1 MDVLILAG
9 LILLNGVFAMSEIA
23 LVTARKSRLQ
33 KLAGTGDKGAAS
45 AIKLG
50 EEPTRFLSTVQI
62 GITAIGILNG
72 IFGEAALAGP
82 LAQYLQQF
90 GLAAKTSSV
99 AATTIVVVGIT
110 YLSIVIGELV
120 PKRLAQLNPEGIA
133 RIMARPLTVLASLSR
148 PFVFLLATS
157 TELTLRLLGKHN
169 ADNQGDTLTE
179 EDIKAVL
186 AEGSQSGVIEKQEH
200 AMVKNVFHFDDRKV
214 TSLMTP
220 RSEIVALDLDKPNES
235 NLNYL
240 VASSHQHF
248 PVIQSSMD
256 NPRGVITTKQL
267 LQYHIARPRS
277 PIEHY
282 LLPPVFIPEN
292 WTGNQLLEHFRH
304 SGDVM
309 VFVVDE
315 YGDVQGIVTPKDILE
330 ALAGEFKTRA
340 PEDIWSVENEDG
352 SWSMDGLIPILVMK
366 DLLELEALPDETQ
379 HGYHTLSGMLMWS
392 LSGLPSV
399 GDSVDWEGWHF
410 EVTQVDGNRA
420 DKITVTRI
428 PSTETDTEKDD
439 HTNDGEEN
447 LPNITEEALQAQ
459 EQAKKEP

>member
-33 KLAGTGDKGAAS
+33 KLADNGDKGATT

-72 IFGEAALAGP
+72 VFGEAALAGP
-82 LAQYLQQF
+82 LADNLQQL

-120 PKRLAQLNPEGIA
+120 PKRLAQLSPESIA
-133 RIMARPLTVLASLSR
+133 RMMARPLTVLASLSR

-157 TELTLRLLGKHN
+157 TELTLRLLGKHGKE
-169 ADNQGDTLTE
+169 NQGDVLTE

-186 AEGSQSGVIEKQEH
+186 AEGSQTGVIEKQEH

-220 RSEIVALDLDKPNES
+220 RNEIVALDLDKPSES
-235 NLNYL
+235 NLNFL
-240 VASSHQHF
+240 VASSHQQF
-248 PVIQSSMD
+248 PVIRGNMD
-256 NPRGVITTKQL
+256 NPKGIITTKQL
-267 LQYHIARPRS
+267 LQYHIARPRC

-292 WTGNQLLEHFRH
+292 WTGIQLLEHFRH

-309 VFVVDE
+309 AFVVDE
-315 YGDVQGIVTPKDILE
+315 YGDIQGIVTPKDILE

-352 SWSMDGLIPILVMK
+352 SWSMDGLIPILVLK
-366 DLLELEALPDETQ
+366 DLLELETLPDEDQ
-379 HGYHTLSGMLMWS
+379 NGYHTLSGMLMWY

-399 GDSVDWEGWHF
+399 GDSIEWEGWQF
-410 EVTQVDGNRA
+410 EVTQVEGNRA
-420 DKITVTRI
+420 DKVSVTRKM
-428 PSTETDTEKDD
+428 PVEVEAADD
-439 HTNDGEEN
+439 KTIDEEDQTNR
-447 LPNITEEALQAQ
+447 QA
-459 EQAKKEP
+459 

>member
-33 KLAGTGDKGAAS
+33 KLADNGDKGATS

-72 IFGEAALAGP
+72 VFGEAALAAP
-82 LAQYLQQF
+82 LADNLQQL
-90 GLAAKTSSV
+90 GLAAKTSSI

-120 PKRLAQLNPEGIA
+120 PKRLAQLSPENIA
-133 RIMARPLTVLASLSR
+133 RLMARPLTVLASLSR

-157 TELTLRLLGKHN
+157 TELTLRLLGKHGT
-169 ADNQGDTLTE
+169 DNQGDVLTE

-186 AEGSQSGVIEKQEH
+186 AEGSQTGVIEKQEH

-220 RSEIVALDLDKPNES
+220 RNEIVALDLDKPSES

-240 VASSHQHF
+240 VASCHQHF
-248 PVIQSSMD
+248 PVIKGNMD
-256 NPRGVITTKQL
+256 NPKGIITTKQL

-292 WTGNQLLEHFRH
+292 WTGIQLLEHFRH

-309 VFVVDE
+309 AFVVDE
-315 YGDVQGIVTPKDILE
+315 YGDIQGIVTPKDILE

-352 SWSMDGLIPILVMK
+352 SWSMDGLIPILVLK
-366 DLLELEALPDETQ
+366 DLLELETLPDEDKN
-379 HGYHTLSGMLMWS
+379 GYHTLSGMLMWS

-399 GDSVDWEGWHF
+399 GDSIEWEGWQF

-420 DKITVTRI
+420 DKVSVTRKAPVEI
-428 PSTETDTEKDD
+428 EAADDTPIDEEDQ
-439 HTNDGEEN
+439 TNR
-447 LPNITEEALQAQ
+447 QA
-459 EQAKKEP
+459 

>member
-33 KLAGTGDKGAAS
+33 KLAGNGDKGAVS

-82 LAQYLQQF
+82 LAEYLQQF
-90 GLAAKTSSV
+90 GLTAKTSSV
-99 AATTIVVVGIT
+99 AATAIVVVGIT

-120 PKRLAQLNPEGIA
+120 PKRIAQFNPESIA
-133 RIMARPLTVLASLSR
+133 RLMARPLTVLASLSR
-148 PFVFLLATS
+148 PFVFLLTAS
-157 TELTLRLLGKHN
+157 TEFTLKLLGKHSQDSQ
-169 ADNQGDTLTE
+169 ADALTE

-200 AMVKNVFHFDDRKV
+200 AMVRNVFHFDDRKV

-220 RSEIVALDLDKPNES
+220 RSEIIALDLDKPSDS

-240 VASSHQHF
+240 IASSHQHF
-248 PVIQSSMD
+248 PVIQGSMD
-256 NPRGVITTKQL
+256 NTKGVITTKQL
-267 LQYHIARPRS
+267 LQYHIAQPRG

-282 LLPPVFIPEN
+282 LLPAVFIQEN

-340 PEDIWSVENEDG
+340 PEDIWSVENDDG
-352 SWSMDGLIPILVMK
+352 SWSMDGLIPILVLK
-366 DLLELEALPDETQ
+366 DLLEIDALPDEIL
-379 HGYHTLSGMLMWS
+379 HGYHTLNGMLMWS
-392 LSGLPSV
+392 LSRLPAI
-399 GDSVDWEGWHF
+399 GDIIELEGWHF
-410 EVTQVDGNRA
+410 EVTQVNGNRA
-420 DKITVTRI
+420 DKITVTRKEPI
-428 PSTETDTEKDD
+428 TNEADDDPAREELTAEDET
-439 HTNDGEEN
+439 
-447 LPNITEEALQAQ
+447 
-459 EQAKKEP
+459 KKEA